1 MKEVVQTVQEIFAD
15 YNPYSGKRVEKIE
28 VSSWYLSLYF
38 STEIR
43 RKDDRNYRP
52 ERLTLTRPHK
62 PDIGVIL
69 NSLNFISAHLFT
81 IPLNKMN
88 PFQIDET
95 DLRRSSEGLMALL
108 LSLS

>member
-1 MKEVVQTVQEIFAD
+1 M
-15 YNPYSGKRVEKIE
+15 
-28 VSSWYLSLYF
+28 
-38 STEIR
+38 EIR
-43 RKDDRNYRP
+43 RKDHRKDGP
-52 ERLTLTRPHK
+52 GRLTLKSAQTRHMC
-62 PDIGVIL
+62 L
-69 NSLNFISAHLFT
+69 NSLNVISAHLFT